1 MLTPAACTGRKSS
14 TTLDAPDTIHDRLYD
29 EIVSESVKEVEIDL
43 RYQPGVFEAAP
54 LKVRVSK
61 FRRNYLCSLL
71 RVDWFADP
79 QGYAYSVEEC

>member
-1 MLTPAACTGRKSS
+1 MLSPAVSSGRNSS
-14 TTLDAPDTIHDRLYD
+14 TTLDAPDTIHDLLFD
-29 EIVSESVKEVEIDL
+29 AILSESVKEVEIDL
-43 RYQPGVFEAAP
+43 RYQPGLFEAAP

-61 FRRNYLCSLL
+61 FSRTYLCSLL